1 MKEIVNTIQIIENIK
16 KESMVANPAREFGL
30 SIFLA
35 VMLSVLLGVISVLL
49 GILAAIGRKQKIKI
63 RDIISY
69 RSKMTFGKYEQ
80 R

>member
-1 MKEIVNTIQIIENIK
+1 MKEIVNTIKIIENVK
-16 KESMVANPAREFGL
+16 KENIVANPAREFGL
-30 SIFLA
+30 PIFLA

-63 RDIISY
+63 RDIISF

-80 R
+80 